1 MKKTLSLISLLT
13 CVLLPLI
20 SVSQQVVNPLL
31 QSGPMLG
38 YSDMRESLIWVQTT
52 SEAEVYAVY
61 TDLADAGASRQTNKV
76 KTNKYE
82 AFTARLIADT
92 VEPGHRYS
100 YELFINSKLVKLAYK
115 TEFSTSP
122 IWKWRGDPPDFTM
135 LTGSCAYI
143 NQAEYDRQGKPY
155 GGDYR
160 IFTQMASQKAD
171 FMVWLGDNLY
181 LREPDWNT
189 WTGIVQR
196 NTHTRS
202 LPELQPFLASTH
214 HYAIWDD
221 HDYGPDNSNKSF
233 ANKNQTFD
241 AFKLFWGNPT
251 YGVGDIKGAITSFQ
265 WGDADFFL
273 LDNRWYRDADE
284 INRDNKT
291 MLGEKQLGWLLES
304 LVTSKATYKI
314 VAMGGQFL
322 SDASSNV
329 EAYSASGFDKERE
342 QIISFIYQYNIKNVI
357 FITGDVHFSEISVLK
372 QENKPAIYDFTFS
385 TMTAG
390 VNTKGDTWK
399 NTFRVPGTVVMEH
412 NYGMIRFSGPAKA
425 RKLNVSCFN
434 SDNKKMWEQVFGQE

>member
-1 MKKTLSLISLLT
+1 MKKTLSLLSLLT

-61 TDLADAGASRQTNKV
+61 TDLADAGVSRQTNKV